1 MKPLFA
7 AGLCIMLSACSLPQ
21 TTVTSGSSQPGLVV
35 TGAPSDAVLYVD
47 GLAMGRASQFDGHPR
62 VLAVLQGPHH
72 VEVREGA
79 TVLYHDKVF
88 LSNGEVR
95 NLKLLPVAAQ

>member
-1 MKPLFA
+1 MKRLTA
-7 AGLCIMLSACSLPQ
+7 VGLCAMLSACALPQ

-62 VLAVLQGPHH
+62 VLAVLQGPHK
-72 VEVREGA
+72 VEVREGSS
-79 TVLYHDKVF
+79 VLYHDKVF
-88 LSNGEVR
+88 LSNGETR
-95 NLKLLPVAAQ
+95 NVKLLPVAAQ

>member
-7 AGLCIMLSACSLPQ
+7 AALCTMLSACALPQ
-21 TTVTSGSSQPGLVV
+21 TTVTSGSSQPSLVV
-35 TGAPSDAVLYVD
+35 TGAPADAVLYVD

-62 VLAVLQGPHH
+62 VLAVLQGPHQ
-72 VEVREGA
+72 VQVREGS

-88 LSNGEVR
+88 LSNGEIR
-95 NLKLLPVAAQ
+95 NVKLLPVAAR

>member
-1 MKPLFA
+1 VKSIFA
-7 AGLCIMLSACSLPQ
+7 AALCTMLSACALPQ
-21 TTVTSGSSQPGLVV
+21 TTVTSGSSQPSLVV

-62 VLAVLQGPHH
+62 VLAVLKGPHQ
-72 VEVREGA
+72 VEVREGS

-88 LSNGEVR
+88 LSNGETRDV
-95 NLKLLPVAAQ
+95 KLLPVAAQ